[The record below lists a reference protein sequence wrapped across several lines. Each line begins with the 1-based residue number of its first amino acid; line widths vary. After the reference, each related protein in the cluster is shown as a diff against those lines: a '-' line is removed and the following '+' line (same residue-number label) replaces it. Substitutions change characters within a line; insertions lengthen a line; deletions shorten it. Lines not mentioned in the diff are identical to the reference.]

1 VSRPGRFI
9 SAFDTDGL
17 VDNKAISGVLEKR
30 KNIFY
35 LPGKEPLL
43 AGGSAF
49 SIIRA
54 TAVSRLLLHICI
66 AHEQIQENR
75 FSVLLKHNTCSSL
88 SKKKVEKTLII
99 RSFVTTIPCQ
109 ILQGRC
115 YIYRIKQ

>member
-1 VSRPGRFI
+1 
-9 SAFDTDGL
+9 
-17 VDNKAISGVLEKR
+17 VDNKASSEVLEKR

-75 FSVLLKHNTCSSL
+75 FSVLLKRNTCSSL
-88 SKKKVEKTLII
+88 
-99 RSFVTTIPCQ
+99 
-109 ILQGRC
+109 
-115 YIYRIKQ
+115 